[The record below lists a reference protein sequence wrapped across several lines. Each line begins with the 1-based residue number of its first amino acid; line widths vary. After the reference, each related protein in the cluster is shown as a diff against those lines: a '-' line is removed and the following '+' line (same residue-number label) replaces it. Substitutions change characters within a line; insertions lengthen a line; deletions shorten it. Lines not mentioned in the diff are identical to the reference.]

1 MDDYPEVDLQRF
13 DLVRTILRS
22 RASGSNEYTQSQM
35 LSAIEACKE
44 EYARIFVEYRHE
56 MNDTMRVQLEAELAS
71 LNEMM
76 DAERA
81 SSSSFSLSSFAIAT
95 RLFAE
100 RGRGQRSSS
109 SSSSSASSSS
119 PRASHHPSLDVVS
132 PANSGSDVAGGNNI
146 SMAVENELDFADAE
160 LVSSDVESLLIDYED
175 MDSDELEELLDFHP
189 SEDDEDDDDDE
200 ENGHPLHPEPLNV
213 RLIQR
218 QLTTNDVA
226 EDGTLI
232 CPISWEDLIVGQT
245 VSAFTPCGH
254 FFSLAN
260 LARWMEDHR
269 TCPACRANIVDAWA
283 IVDD

>member
-13 DLVRTILRS
+13 DLVRTMLRS
-22 RASGSNEYTQSQM
+22 RASGSNEYTQAQM
-35 LSAIEACKE
+35 LTAIEACKA
-44 EYARIFVEYRHE
+44 EYARIFVEFRHE
-56 MNDTMRVQLEAELAS
+56 MNDTMRVQLEAELTS

-76 DAERA
+76 EAERA
-81 SSSSFSLSSFAIAT
+81 SSSSSSSFSLSSFALAT

-100 RGRGQRSSS
+100 RSRGQRSS

-119 PRASHHPSLDVVS
+119 PRASNQPSLDVVS

-146 SMAVENELDFADAE
+146 PMAVENELDFADAE

-189 SEDDEDDDDDE
+189 SEDDDEADDDDE
-200 ENGHPLHPEPLNV
+200 NEPLNV

-232 CPISWEDLIVGQT
+232 CPISWEDLVIGQT

-269 TCPACRANIVDAWA
+269 TCPTCRANIVDAWA

>member
-13 DLVRTILRS
+13 DLVRTMLRS
-22 RASGSNEYTQSQM
+22 RASGSNEYTQAQM
-35 LSAIEACKE
+35 LTAIEACKA
-44 EYARIFVEYRHE
+44 EYARIFVEFRHE
-56 MNDTMRVQLEAELAS
+56 MNDTMRVQLEAELTS

-76 DAERA
+76 EAERA
-81 SSSSFSLSSFAIAT
+81 SSSSSSSFSLSSFALAT

-100 RGRGQRSSS
+100 RSRGQRSS

-119 PRASHHPSLDVVS
+119 PRASNQPSLDVVS

-146 SMAVENELDFADAE
+146 PMAVENELDFADAE

-189 SEDDEDDDDDE
+189 SEDDDEADDDDE
-200 ENGHPLHPEPLNV
+200 NEPLNV

-218 QLTTNDVA
+218 QLKTNDVA

-232 CPISWEDLIVGQT
+232 CPISWEDLVIGQT

-269 TCPACRANIVDAWA
+269 TCPTCRANIVDAWA

>member
-1 MDDYPEVDLQRF
+1 M
-13 DLVRTILRS
+13 LR
-22 RASGSNEYTQSQM
+22 
-35 LSAIEACKE
+35 AIEACKE
-44 EYARIFVEYRHE
+44 EYARIFVEFRHE
-56 MNDTMRVQLEAELAS
+56 MNETMRVQLEAELAS

-76 DAERA
+76 EAERA
-81 SSSSFSLSSFAIAT
+81 SSSSSFSLSSFAIAT

-100 RGRGQRSSS
+100 RGRGQRSS

-146 SMAVENELDFADAE
+146 PMAVEDGLDFADAE

-189 SEDDEDDDDDE
+189 SEDDEDDDNNDDE
-200 ENGHPLHPEPLNV
+200 NEPLNV

-218 QLTTNDVA
+218 QLTANDVA

-232 CPISWEDLIVGQT
+232 CPISWEDLVIGQT

-269 TCPACRANIVDAWA
+269 TCPTCRANIVDAWA

>member
-13 DLVRTILRS
+13 DLVRTMLRS
-22 RASGSNEYTQSQM
+22 RASGSNEYTQAQM
-35 LSAIEACKE
+35 LTAIEACKA
-44 EYARIFVEYRHE
+44 EYARIFVEFRHE
-56 MNDTMRVQLEAELAS
+56 MNDTMRVQLEAELTS

-76 DAERA
+76 EAERA
-81 SSSSFSLSSFAIAT
+81 SSSSSFSLSSFALAT

-100 RGRGQRSSS
+100 RSRGQRSS

-119 PRASHHPSLDVVS
+119 PRASNQPSLDVVS

-146 SMAVENELDFADAE
+146 PMAVENELDFADAE

-189 SEDDEDDDDDE
+189 SEDEDDDDDD
-200 ENGHPLHPEPLNV
+200 ENEHPLHPEPLNV

-232 CPISWEDLIVGQT
+232 CPISWEDLVIGQT

-269 TCPACRANIVDAWA
+269 TCPTCRANIVDAWA

>member
-13 DLVRTILRS
+13 DLVRTIQRS
-22 RASGSNEYTQSQM
+22 RASGSNEYTQAQM
-35 LSAIEACKE
+35 LTAIEACKE
-44 EYARIFVEYRHE
+44 EYGRIFVEFRHE

-76 DAERA
+76 EAERA
-81 SSSSFSLSSFAIAT
+81 SSSSFSLSSFSIAT

-119 PRASHHPSLDVVS
+119 PRASNHPSLDVVS

-146 SMAVENELDFADAE
+146 PMAVENELDFADAE

-189 SEDDEDDDDDE
+189 SEDEDEADGDDDE
-200 ENGHPLHPEPLNV
+200 NEPLNV

-232 CPISWEDLIVGQT
+232 CPISWEDLVIGQT

-269 TCPACRANIVDAWA
+269 TCPTCRANIVDAWA

>member
-13 DLVRTILRS
+13 DLVRTMLRS
-22 RASGSNEYTQSQM
+22 RASGSNEYTQAQM

-44 EYARIFVEYRHE
+44 EYARIFVESRHE

-81 SSSSFSLSSFAIAT
+81 SSSSSFSLSSFSIAT
-95 RLFAE
+95 RLFAD

-109 SSSSSASSSS
+109 SSSAASSSS
-119 PRASHHPSLDVVS
+119 PRASNHPSLDVVS

-146 SMAVENELDFADAE
+146 PMAVEDELDFADAE

-189 SEDDEDDDDDE
+189 SEYEDEADDDDDE
-200 ENGHPLHPEPLNV
+200 NEPLNV

-232 CPISWEDLIVGQT
+232 CPISWEDLVIGQT

-269 TCPACRANIVDAWA
+269 TCPTCRANIVDAWA

>member
-13 DLVRTILRS
+13 DLVRTMLRS
-22 RASGSNEYTQSQM
+22 RESGSNEYTQAQM
-35 LSAIEACKE
+35 LTAIEACKE
-44 EYARIFVEYRHE
+44 EYARIFVEFRHE
-56 MNDTMRVQLEAELAS
+56 MNDTMRVQLEAELTS

-81 SSSSFSLSSFAIAT
+81 SSSSSFSLSSFAIAT
-95 RLFAE
+95 RLFAD

-109 SSSSSASSSS
+109 PSSSASSSS
-119 PRASHHPSLDVVS
+119 PRASHHPNLDVVS

-146 SMAVENELDFADAE
+146 PIAVENDLDFADAE

-189 SEDDEDDDDDE
+189 SEDDDEADDNDDE
-200 ENGHPLHPEPLNV
+200 NEPLNV

-232 CPISWEDLIVGQT
+232 CPISWEDLVIGQT

-269 TCPACRANIVDAWA
+269 TCPTCRANIVDAWA

>member
-13 DLVRTILRS
+13 DLVRRILRS

-35 LSAIEACKE
+35 LTAIEACKE
-44 EYARIFVEYRHE
+44 EYARIFVEFRHE

-109 SSSSSASSSS
+109 PSSSASSSS
-119 PRASHHPSLDVVS
+119 PRASNHPSLDVVS

-146 SMAVENELDFADAE
+146 PMAVENELDFADAE

-175 MDSDELEELLDFHP
+175 MDSDELEDLLDFHP
-189 SEDDEDDDDDE
+189 SEDDDEADDDDE
-200 ENGHPLHPEPLNV
+200 NEHPLHPEPLNV

-232 CPISWEDLIVGQT
+232 CPISWEDLVIGQT

-260 LARWMEDHR
+260 LARWMEGHR
-269 TCPACRANIVDAWA
+269 TCPTCRANIVDAWA

>member
-13 DLVRTILRS
+13 DLVRTMLRS
-22 RASGSNEYTQSQM
+22 RASGSNEYTQAQM

-44 EYARIFVEYRHE
+44 EYARIFVEFRPQ
-56 MNDTMRVQLEAELAS
+56 MDDTMRVQLEAELAS

-76 DAERA
+76 EAERA
-81 SSSSFSLSSFAIAT
+81 SSSSSFSLSSFAIAT

-119 PRASHHPSLDVVS
+119 PRASHHPSLNVVS

-146 SMAVENELDFADAE
+146 PMAVEDELDFADAE
-160 LVSSDVESLLIDYED
+160 LVSSEVESLLIDYED

-189 SEDDEDDDDDE
+189 SEDEDEADDDDDDE
-200 ENGHPLHPEPLNV
+200 NEPLNV

-232 CPISWEDLIVGQT
+232 CPISWEDLIIGQT

-269 TCPACRANIVDAWA
+269 TCPTCRANIVDAWA

>member
-1 MDDYPEVDLQRF
+1 
-13 DLVRTILRS
+13 
-22 RASGSNEYTQSQM
+22 M
-35 LSAIEACKE
+35 LSAIEACKA
-44 EYARIFVEYRHE
+44 EYARIFVEFRHE

-76 DAERA
+76 EAERA
-81 SSSSFSLSSFAIAT
+81 SSSSSFSLSSFALAT
-95 RLFAE
+95 RLFAG
-100 RGRGQRSSS
+100 RGRGQRS

-119 PRASHHPSLDVVS
+119 PRASNHPSLNVVS

-146 SMAVENELDFADAE
+146 PMAVEDELDFADAE

-189 SEDDEDDDDDE
+189 SEDDDEADDDDDE
-200 ENGHPLHPEPLNV
+200 NKPLNV

-232 CPISWEDLIVGQT
+232 CPISWEDLVIGQT

-269 TCPACRANIVDAWA
+269 TCPTCRANIVDAWA
-283 IVDD
+283 IVDN

>member
-1 MDDYPEVDLQRF
+1 MDDYPDVDLQRF

-44 EYARIFVEYRHE
+44 EYARILFEFRHGI
-56 MNDTMRVQLEAELAS
+56 NDTMRVQLEAELAS

-81 SSSSFSLSSFAIAT
+81 SSSSSFSLSSFAIAT

-109 SSSSSASSSS
+109 SSSASSSS
-119 PRASHHPSLDVVS
+119 PRASNHPSLDVVS

-146 SMAVENELDFADAE
+146 PMAVEDELDFADAE

-189 SEDDEDDDDDE
+189 SEDDDEADDDDE
-200 ENGHPLHPEPLNV
+200 NEPLNV

-232 CPISWEDLIVGQT
+232 CPISWEDLAVGQT
-245 VSAFTPCGH
+245 VSAFHPCGH

-269 TCPACRANIVDAWA
+269 TCPTCRANIVDAWA
-283 IVDD
+283 IVDN

>member
-13 DLVRTILRS
+13 DLVRTMLRS

-44 EYARIFVEYRHE
+44 EYARIFVEFRHE
-56 MNDTMRVQLEAELAS
+56 INDTMRVQLEAELAS

-81 SSSSFSLSSFAIAT
+81 SSSSSFSLSSFAIAT

-109 SSSSSASSSS
+109 SSPSASSSS

-146 SMAVENELDFADAE
+146 PMAVENELDFADAE

-189 SEDDEDDDDDE
+189 SEDDDDEADDDDDE
-200 ENGHPLHPEPLNV
+200 NEPLNV

-218 QLTTNDVA
+218 QLTANDVA

-232 CPISWEDLIVGQT
+232 CPISWEDLVIGQT

-269 TCPACRANIVDAWA
+269 TCPTCRANIVDAWA

>member
-13 DLVRTILRS
+13 DLVRTMLRS
-22 RASGSNEYTQSQM
+22 RASGSNEYTQAQM

-44 EYARIFVEYRHE
+44 EYARIFVEFRSE

-76 DAERA
+76 EAERA

-109 SSSSSASSSS
+109 SSASSSS
-119 PRASHHPSLDVVS
+119 PRASNHP
-132 PANSGSDVAGGNNI
+132 
-146 SMAVENELDFADAE
+146 FADAE

-189 SEDDEDDDDDE
+189 SEDDDEADDDE
-200 ENGHPLHPEPLNV
+200 ENEHLLHPEPLNV

-232 CPISWEDLIVGQT
+232 CPISWEDLVIGQT

-269 TCPACRANIVDAWA
+269 TCPTCRANIVDAWA